1 MIYLLYIYSLAV
13 SSLGESLAMYYSHLL
28 LQLLFP
34 FCLKYDMENEV
45 LDINSINQEQY
56 VNCFKS
62 ELMAR
67 ERSAEAP
74 SQHRQVT
81 HATGQI
87 GYLPQETWSS
97 PLYLL
102 DMLTSSQALGIT
114 GFFKLLG
121 SFLILAAH

>member
-1 MIYLLYIYSLAV
+1 
-13 SSLGESLAMYYSHLL
+13 
-28 LQLLFP
+28 
-34 FCLKYDMENEV
+34 MENEV
-45 LDINSINQEQY
+45 LDITDINQEQY

-81 HATGQI
+81 HATGQT
-87 GYLPQETWSS
+87 GYLLQQTWSS

-102 DMLTSSQALGIT
+102 DMVTSSQALGIT
-114 GFFKLLG
+114 GLFFASSWAAFSSLLHTE
-121 SFLILAAH
+121 LATHQQLPL

>member
-45 LDINSINQEQY
+45 LDINSINREQY

-81 HATGQI
+81 HATRQI
-87 GYLPQETWSS
+87 GYFPQGPGVHPCIFW
-97 PLYLL
+97 
-102 DMLTSSQALGIT
+102 IC
-114 GFFKLLG
+114 
-121 SFLILAAH
+121 